1 MSSDNVTLEPVL
13 AGGPPMSRR
22 RLLGLGGKVAMAS
35 MAGAALAACGG
46 GQSGGGAS
54 GTITTWVYPLIGT
67 GSDDQN
73 LWNKIAADF
82 HKKHP
87 GINVTVQVQPWTNR
101 VEKLTAAMAAG
112 RGPDVWYIN
121 VEDVPN
127 HAQHKRI
134 VPMDGILPDKSD
146 FFPKAL
152 AALTFQGKLYAAPI
166 LLSVEGTYYN
176 TKLFQQAGADYPKTW
191 KDVLAIGPAFRSK
204 GVYLT
209 QIDPTDPQD
218 SFYPF
223 IYQAGGKPFSDDG
236 RKSLLNSQAC
246 IDALTFTNELVRNK
260 YAIVTT
266 ASSQGIPATET
277 PLGKQDAA
285 AGFNNAENSTIVQL
299 AQAWGQGVL
308 KLGAPLKDKAQIT
321 AGTVAGYAIAT
332 QTKSRSA
339 AETWVKYLV
348 SSQVMKQIDT
358 TSGYFAPR
366 KSMPN
371 LYPSDP
377 ILGPLQQYLPM
388 VQPAPA
394 NLVGRQVSEDVLAP
408 EIQAVF
414 SGQKTPKQAL
424 DEAASQANQLLQQ
437 NGG

>member
-1 MSSDNVTLEPVL
+1 MSSDTVTSDPVL
-13 AGGPPMSRR
+13 SGGPISRR
-22 RLLGLGGKVAMAS
+22 RLLGLGGRVAMAS

-46 GQSGGGAS
+46 GQSGSAK

-127 HAQHKRI
+127 HAQHKRL
-134 VPMDGILPDKSD
+134 VTMDSVLSDKSD

-152 AALTFQGKLYAAPI
+152 DALTFQGKLYAAPI
-166 LLSVEGTYYN
+166 LLSVEGTYFN
-176 TKLFQQAGADYPKTW
+176 SKLFQQAGVDYPKTW

-204 GVYLT
+204 GMYLT
-209 QIDPTDPQD
+209 QIDPTNPQD

-223 IYQAGGKPFSDDG
+223 IYQAGGKPFSTDG
-236 RKSLLNSQAC
+236 KKSLLNSQAG
-246 IDALTFTNELVRNK
+246 IDALTFVSELVRNK

-266 ASSQGIPATET
+266 ASSQGTPVTET

-285 AGFNNAENSTIVQL
+285 AGLNNAENSAMVQL
-299 AQAWGQGVL
+299 AQAWGQGVM
-308 KLGAPLKDKAQIT
+308 KIGAPLKDKAQIT
-321 AGTVAGYAIAT
+321 VGTVAGYAISSQA
-332 QTKSRSA
+332 KSRSA
-339 AETWVKYLV
+339 AEAWVKYLV
-348 SSQVMKQIDT
+348 GQQVMKQIDT

-388 VQPAPA
+388 VQPPPA
-394 NLVGRQVSEDVLAP
+394 NLVGRQVAEDVLAP

-424 DEAASQANQLLQQ
+424 DEAESQANQLLQQ